1 MAKEHEHEYEADE
14 FDDFDLGLAQ
24 DFELDAFDEGD
35 DDVSPSAEYSK
46 SAWQRLDRRWESE
59 WLREQ
64 LSDWDDWD
72 EYFEAH

>member
-14 FDDFDLGLAQ
+14 FDENA
-24 DFELDAFDEGD
+24 D
-35 DDVSPSAEYSK
+35 DTSPEAEYSQN
-46 SAWQRLDRRWESE
+46 AWQRLDRRWESE

-72 EYFEAH
+72 EYFERH

>member
-1 MAKEHEHEYEADE
+1 MSKEHEYDADE
-14 FDDFDLGLAQ
+14 FDDFDIGFAQ
-24 DFELDAFDEGD
+24 DLDRDTYDDGD
-35 DDVSPSAEYSK
+35 GDTSRQTGYSK
-46 SAWQRLDRRWESE
+46 NAWQRLDRRWESE